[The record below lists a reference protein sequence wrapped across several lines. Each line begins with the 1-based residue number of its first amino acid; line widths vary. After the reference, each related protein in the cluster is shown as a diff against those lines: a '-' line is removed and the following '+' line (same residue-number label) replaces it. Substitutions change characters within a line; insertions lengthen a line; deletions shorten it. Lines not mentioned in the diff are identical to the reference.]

1 MQLPEF
7 PACVVRRASCVV
19 HRASCIVHQAPE
31 GYNATI
37 ESDTDA
43 GAPAFTLLATDPEAV
58 ATRAGTFRLEPN
70 LDRGNGWS

>member
-7 PACVVRRASCVV
+7 PACIV
-19 HRASCIVHQAPE
+19 HRAPE

-37 ESDTDA
+37 EIDTGA